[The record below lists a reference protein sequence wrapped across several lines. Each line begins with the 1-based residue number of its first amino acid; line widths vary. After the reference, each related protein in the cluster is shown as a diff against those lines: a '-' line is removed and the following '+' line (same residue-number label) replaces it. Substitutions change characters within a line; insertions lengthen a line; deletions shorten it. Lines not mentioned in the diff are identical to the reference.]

1 MKPIDLLLLPDP
13 PHADVLRAAIR
24 NQRFEL
30 HFNGRLVWGDV
41 VRAIA
46 LGRDETSDRLDVPDV
61 LVEPLRLDIALYLP
75 EEKALYV
82 AVDYRVPGLDAS
94 GDPITVRVEK
104 RIACG
109 PGPGTG
115 TVELSDVSV
124 GTSAKVL
131 DLLDA
136 LDLTQVHW
144 LPLRA

>member
-13 PHADVLRAAIR
+13 PYADVLRAAIR
-24 NQRFEL
+24 DHRFEL
-30 HFNGRLVWGDV
+30 HFNGRLVWGDI

-46 LGRDETSDRLDVPDV
+46 LGRDETSDRLGVPDV

-82 AVDYRVPGLDAS
+82 AVDYRVPGQDAS

-109 PGPGTG
+109 AGPG